1 MIWSLF
7 AVLSL
12 VAAILMGMPL
22 LRRRQEVLASSNATP
37 AVLLD
42 QLDELNRDLDRGV
55 ISAAEAQAAEQE
67 LKQRILSEARR
78 PESSKVRSGEDGR
91 VVLLISVI
99 FVPALALGYY
109 AFNGSPEVSGIAF
122 AERTAERQEAAK
134 IAELTDELSEKLA
147 SDPQG
152 GPSDGWMLLGQTY
165 SRMGRFVDAANA
177 FNTVAKRPE
186 ANSAVFSMMAEAL
199 INEEQGV
206 VTLRAEAA
214 IDSAINLD
222 PANPAAVFY
231 KAVALA
237 QDGEPNEAHDLLV
250 ARLDNSDGFHPWMQ
264 SFVVEAN
271 RIGGEVGAAPL
282 SVASFAPMATTP
294 GPTAEDITNAQDMA
308 EVDRQAFIRSMVD
321 RLAMR
326 LEDESDDLDGWMRLG
341 NAYSVLGDIASAV
354 VAFERAETLLLDV
367 PETDQRRSV
376 VANALIGLRE

>member
-12 VAAILMGMPL
+12 VATILMGMPL

-67 LKQRILSEARR
+67 LKQRILSEARK
-78 PESSKVRSGEDGR
+78 PESSKVRSVEDGR
-91 VVLLISVI
+91 VALLLSAIL
-99 FVPALALGYY
+99 VPVLALSYY

-122 AERTAERQEAAK
+122 AKRTAERQEAAK
-134 IAELTDELSEKLA
+134 IADLTDELSEKLA

-152 GPSDGWMLLGQTY
+152 GPSEGWMLLGQTY

-206 VTLRAEAA
+206 VTPRAEAA

-222 PANPAAVFY
+222 PANPAAIFY
-231 KAVALA
+231 KATALS
-237 QDGEPNEAHDLLV
+237 QRGELRKAHDLLV
-250 ARLDNSDGFHPWMQ
+250 ARLDNADGFHPWMQ
-264 SFVVEAN
+264 SFLAEAN
-271 RIGGEVGAAPL
+271 RIGVEIGKAPL
-282 SVASFAPMATTP
+282 SMASFAPMPTDL
-294 GPTAEDITNAQDMA
+294 GPTGEDIANAQDMT
-308 EVDRQAFIRSMVD
+308 EEDRQAFIRSMVD
-321 RLAMR
+321 RLATR
-326 LEDESDDLDGWMRLG
+326 LEDEPNDLDGWMRLG
-341 NAYSVLGDIASAV
+341 NAFSVLGDTSSAV
-354 VAFERAETLLLDV
+354 NAFERAETLLLNV
-367 PETDQRRSV
+367 PESDQRRSV
-376 VANALIGLRE
+376 VANALSGLR